1 MSQIFGEFIE
11 EFPPKHH
18 SLELIFNNLSP
29 SHKLQWRNH
38 RLSAYFIADY
48 FANLL
53 SIDEDDADGENRIK
67 ECKNSVSYIGNEL
80 LENAIKF
87 HAIDQHYP
95 VKIGISSLE
104 EPEKLTAVIFTENSI
119 NSDNIERFQALIQ
132 ELLSTDTHE
141 LYVQQL
147 EKIAAEEHS
156 KTSGIGLL
164 TIINDYSAKLGWK
177 FQLESSNTQIITVTT
192 MAQIIV

>member
-11 EFPPKHH
+11 EVAPKHH
-18 SLELIFNNLSP
+18 SLELIFKNLSQP
-29 SHKLQWRNH
+29 NKRQWRNQ

-53 SIDEDDADGENRIK
+53 SIDEDDSDAENRIK

-87 HAIDQHYP
+87 HEINKHYP
-95 VKIGISSLE
+95 VKLGISFLE
-104 EPEKLTAVIFTENSI
+104 DTEKLTAVIFTKNSI
-119 NSDNIERFQALIQ
+119 NFHSVEKFQDFIQ
-132 ELLSTDTHE
+132 KLLSTDTNE
-141 LYVQQL
+141 LYVQQI

-156 KTSGIGLL
+156 ETSGIGLL

-177 FQLESSNTQIITVTT
+177 FQLESSNPEIITVTT